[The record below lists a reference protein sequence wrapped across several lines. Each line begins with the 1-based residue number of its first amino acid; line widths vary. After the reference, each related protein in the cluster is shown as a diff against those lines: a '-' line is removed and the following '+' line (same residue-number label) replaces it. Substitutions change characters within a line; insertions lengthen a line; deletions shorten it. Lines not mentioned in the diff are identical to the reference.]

1 MLCLHVLG
9 GCTLRC
15 NGEPLSGPAVQS
27 RRLALFALAASSR
40 STGLS
45 RDKLIAY
52 FWPEEERD
60 RARHF
65 LADSLFTIR
74 KSLGRDVIIASGADI
89 RLNPDLICADLWKF
103 EDACNGRDFESAAT
117 LYHGPFL
124 DGFFVSDAPEFERW
138 ADTERIRLGKQY
150 GSCLER
156 RAEQLEKAGDYG
168 LAADWWTR
176 LSLHEP
182 YSSRITVRTMLAL
195 EKAGDAVT
203 AVQHASR
210 YARLVRSDLD
220 LPPDPVVSTLAE
232 QMRSR
237 AAAQSHARQLVLPLK
252 SKSSPIRD
260 VEPVD
265 TATSAATRVP
275 PPQESFDR
283 QQRTLSHRVM
293 AAALLIIPLLT
304 LAVGVLANSRISD
317 DSMGT
322 GRSAAE
328 KSSASLSTTDEK
340 TARSRRG
347 EAEQLYHEG
356 RLVMSSAPMAE
367 RFDDAMSLFRR
378 AVAVEPSYAPAYA
391 AMAAAYSYK
400 GDYAHAKEAALKA
413 ISLDSRLPE
422 AHTVLAYVL
431 AYYEHHWHA
440 ADSEL
445 VRVIQSSPRFAEAM
459 LTRAYIQAVM
469 DQRDSA
475 VALAERAQSLEP
487 DSWIALFNRAM
498 IESAAGRPAEAI
510 RHFEAA
516 LNIQPDRPDVKLH
529 LAMEYRTVGQT
540 QAAAAILKTLHEYS
554 YVAAIA
560 RGDPAEMRSLIHE
573 YESDSLKMNPST
585 AARLYAL
592 LGEKDAV
599 FRELRKAFWSDRYV
613 PLFLRHQPLA
623 SLRNDPRYARLVRD
637 LGMNNDAEAIPRP
650 VKE

>member
-1 MLCLHVLG
+1 M
-9 GCTLRC
+9 
-15 NGEPLSGPAVQS
+15 SGPAVQS

-40 STGLS
+40 SIGLS

-89 RLNPDLICADLWKF
+89 RLNPELICTDLWMF
-103 EDACNGRDFESAAT
+103 EDACNARDFESASA

-124 DGFFVSDAPEFERW
+124 DGFFVSDAPDFERW

-156 RAEQLEKAGDYG
+156 RAEQLENGGDYG
-168 LAADWWTR
+168 AAADWWTR

-195 EKAGDAVT
+195 ENAGDAVA
-203 AVQHASR
+203 AVQHAAR
-210 YARLVRSDLD
+210 YERLVRTDLD
-220 LPPDPVVSTLAE
+220 LPPDPAVSTLAE
-232 QMRSR
+232 QLRSR
-237 AAAQSHARQLVLPLK
+237 AAAQSHAKQLVLPLR

-260 VEPVD
+260 VKPVD
-265 TATSAATRVP
+265 TATSVVTRVL
-275 PPQESFDR
+275 PQESFDR
-283 QQRTLSHRVM
+283 QQRTLSHRMM

-304 LAVGVLANSRISD
+304 LAVGVRANSRLSD
-317 DSMGT
+317 ASVRT

-340 TARSRRG
+340 TARSRRA

-356 RLVMSSAPMAE
+356 RLVMRSAPMAE

-378 AVAVEPSYAPAYA
+378 AVEVEPSFAPAFA
-391 AMAAAYSYK
+391 AMAEAYSYK

-445 VRVIQSSPRFAEAM
+445 VRVIQLSPRFAHAM

-475 VALAERAQSLEP
+475 VALAERAQSIEP

-554 YVAAIA
+554 YVAVIA
-560 RGDPAEMRSLIHE
+560 RGDPAEMRSLIHQ
-573 YESDSLKMNPST
+573 YESDSVKMNPST
-585 AARLYAL
+585 AARLYAQ
-592 LGEKDAV
+592 LGEKDAA

-623 SLRNDPRYARLVRD
+623 SLRNDPRYAKLVTD

-650 VKE
+650 MKQ

>member
-1 MLCLHVLG
+1 M
-9 GCTLRC
+9 
-15 NGEPLSGPAVQS
+15 SGPAVQS

-40 STGLS
+40 SIGLS

-74 KSLGRDVIIASGADI
+74 KSLGRDLIIASGADI
-89 RLNPDLICADLWKF
+89 RLNPELICTDLWKF
-103 EDACNGRDFESAAT
+103 EDACNGRDFESAAA
-117 LYHGPFL
+117 LYRGPFL
-124 DGFFVSDAPEFERW
+124 DGFYVSDAPEFERW

-156 RAEQLEKAGDYG
+156 RAEQLENAGDYG
-168 LAADWWTR
+168 AAADWWTR

-195 EKAGDAVT
+195 EKAGDAVA
-203 AVQHASR
+203 AVQHAAR
-210 YARLVRSDLD
+210 YERLVRIDLD
-220 LPPDPVVSTLAE
+220 LPPDPGVSRLAE
-232 QMRSR
+232 QLRSR
-237 AAAQSHARQLVLPLK
+237 TAAESHAKQLVLPPR
-252 SKSSPIRD
+252 SQSSPTRD
-260 VEPVD
+260 VKPVD
-265 TATSAATRVP
+265 TVTSVATRVL
-275 PPQESFDR
+275 PQESFDR
-283 QQRTLSHRVM
+283 QQRTLSHRMV
-293 AAALLIIPLLT
+293 ATALLIIPLLT
-304 LAVGVLANSRISD
+304 LAVGVRAHSRISN
-317 DSMGT
+317 DSVGT
-322 GRSAAE
+322 GRSPAE
-328 KSSASLSTTDEK
+328 KSSTSLSTTDEK

-560 RGDPAEMRSLIHE
+560 RGDPAEMRSLIHQ
-573 YESDSLKMNPST
+573 YESDSVKMNPST

-637 LGMNNDAEAIPRP
+637 LGMKNDAEAIPRP

>member
-15 NGEPLSGPAVQS
+15 NGERLSGPAVQS

-40 STGLS
+40 SIGLS

-89 RLNPDLICADLWKF
+89 RLNPELICTDLWMF
-103 EDACNGRDFESAAT
+103 EDACNARDFESASA

-124 DGFFVSDAPEFERW
+124 DGFFVSDAPDFERW

-156 RAEQLEKAGDYG
+156 RAEQLENGGDYG
-168 LAADWWTR
+168 AAADWWTR

-195 EKAGDAVT
+195 ENAGDAVA
-203 AVQHASR
+203 AVQHAAR
-210 YARLVRSDLD
+210 YERLVRTDLD
-220 LPPDPVVSTLAE
+220 LPPDPAVSTLAE
-232 QMRSR
+232 QLRSR
-237 AAAQSHARQLVLPLK
+237 AAAQSHAKQLVLPLR

-260 VEPVD
+260 VKPVD
-265 TATSAATRVP
+265 TATSVVTRVL
-275 PPQESFDR
+275 PQESFDR
-283 QQRTLSHRVM
+283 QQRTLSHRMM

-304 LAVGVLANSRISD
+304 LAVGVRANSRLSD
-317 DSMGT
+317 ASVRT

-340 TARSRRG
+340 TARSRRA

-356 RLVMSSAPMAE
+356 RLVMRSAPMAE

-378 AVAVEPSYAPAYA
+378 AVEVEPSFAPAFA
-391 AMAAAYSYK
+391 AMAEAYSYK

-445 VRVIQSSPRFAEAM
+445 VRVIQLSPRFAHAM

-475 VALAERAQSLEP
+475 VALAERAQSIEP

-554 YVAAIA
+554 YVAVIA
-560 RGDPAEMRSLIHE
+560 RGDPAEMRSLIHQ
-573 YESDSLKMNPST
+573 YESDSVKMNPST
-585 AARLYAL
+585 AARLYAQ
-592 LGEKDAV
+592 LGEKDAA

-623 SLRNDPRYARLVRD
+623 SLRNDPRYAKLVTD

-650 VKE
+650 MKQ

>member
-1 MLCLHVLG
+1 
-9 GCTLRC
+9 
-15 NGEPLSGPAVQS
+15 VQS

-40 STGLS
+40 SIGLS

-74 KSLGRDVIIASGADI
+74 KSLGRDLIIASGADI
-89 RLNPDLICADLWKF
+89 RLNPELICTDLWKF
-103 EDACNGRDFESAAT
+103 EDACSGRDFESAAA
-117 LYHGPFL
+117 LYRGPFL
-124 DGFFVSDAPEFERW
+124 DGFYVSDAPEFERW

-156 RAEQLEKAGDYG
+156 CAEQLENAGDYG
-168 LAADWWTR
+168 AAADWWTR

-195 EKAGDAVT
+195 EKAGDAVA
-203 AVQHASR
+203 AVQHAAR
-210 YARLVRSDLD
+210 YERLVRIDLD
-220 LPPDPVVSTLAE
+220 LPPDPGVARLAE
-232 QMRSR
+232 QLRSR
-237 AAAQSHARQLVLPLK
+237 TAAESHAKQLVLPPR
-252 SKSSPIRD
+252 SQSSPTRD
-260 VEPVD
+260 VKPVD
-265 TATSAATRVP
+265 TVTSVATRVL
-275 PPQESFDR
+275 PQESFDR
-283 QQRTLSHRVM
+283 QQRTLSHRM
-293 AAALLIIPLLT
+293 IAAALLIIPLLT
-304 LAVGVLANSRISD
+304 LAVGVRANSRISD
-317 DSMGT
+317 DSVGT

-340 TARSRRG
+340 TVLSKRQ

-469 DQRDSA
+469 DQSDSA

-510 RHFEAA
+510 SHFEAA

-560 RGDPAEMRSLIHE
+560 RGDPAEMRSLIHQ
-573 YESDSLKMNPST
+573 YESDSVKMNPST

-637 LGMNNDAEAIPRP
+637 LGMKNDAEAIPRP